1 MPSFRGQFLPI
12 GAMVGSAERSHRD
25 TMDVEIRKATE
36 ADLPAIL
43 RLYAQPGID
52 DDQVLALDA
61 ASAIFQRM
69 ATYPR
74 YHVYVALREDAI
86 VGTFALLVMDNLAHV
101 GAPSAVVEDV
111 IVDEAIRGRGVGGAM
126 MKFAMKVTAECG
138 CYKLTL
144 SSNLRRTDAH
154 AFYRSLGFEQHGI
167 SFLVNLR
174 IPARRVPAAR

>member
-1 MPSFRGQFLPI
+1 MPWAILAQEKDVR
-12 GAMVGSAERSHRD
+12 SAEQGLRD
-25 TMDVEIRKATE
+25 TMDIEIRKATE
-36 ADLPAIL
+36 PDLPAIL

-52 DDQVLALDA
+52 DDEVLALDT

-74 YHVYVALREDAI
+74 YDVYVAMSENAI

-111 IVDEAIRGRGVGGAM
+111 IVDEALRGRGVGGAM
-126 MKFAMKVTAECG
+126 MKFAMKVATECG

-154 AFYRSLGFEQHGI
+154 AFYRSLGFEQHGV
-167 SFLVNLR
+167 SFC
-174 IPARRVPAAR
+174 IPTRRVPAARGR